1 MTRGRYGIERAAA
14 ALLCLAGALLSGCAA
29 ERAVHVAESG
39 VTAEA
44 LRAGGLAIV
53 GVTVIEEVEQ
63 VRPPLVA
70 ALEAVMREAR
80 PDLPF
85 RSAGEVRDSLGLP
98 VYRRILS
105 AYQSAG
111 KLTEPERL
119 ELAARLGEVV
129 RFALLAR
136 VDKNVVR
143 FPRARRAYNARYGDR
158 SGAASSDFG
167 TRAASRD
174 ARVRVT
180 LYDLASGSEAWAADY
195 ASSSDNVLP
204 DSVPRLP
211 ERLLVPRPGEPGE
224 LPLEPTPE
232 APSLARALI
241 EGFRAFAADL
251 PHDGSPSTTTPR

>member
-1 MTRGRYGIERAAA
+1 MTRGRYGIEGAVA

-29 ERAVHVAESG
+29 ERAVLVAG
-39 VTAEA
+39 PGITAEA
-44 LRAGGLAIV
+44 LRAEGLAIV

-85 RSAGEVRDSLGLP
+85 RSAGEIRDSLGLP
-98 VYRRILS
+98 SYRRILS
-105 AYQSAG
+105 SYQSAG
-111 KLTEPERL
+111 RLTESECR
-119 ELAARLGEVV
+119 ELAGRLRGRA

-136 VDKNVVR
+136 VDKNAIR
-143 FPRARRAYNARYGDR
+143 LPRARRAYDQRYGQS
-158 SGAASSDFG
+158 SGAASDFG
-167 TRAASRD
+167 SRSASRD
-174 ARVRVT
+174 TRLRVT
-180 LYDLASGSEAWAADY
+180 LYDLVNAREAWAAIY

-211 ERLLVPRPGEPGE
+211 ERLIVPRPGASGA
-224 LPLEPTPE
+224 LPLEPVPE

-251 PHDGSPSTTTPR
+251 PREGSPPTATPR